1 MSSEEPPTKK
11 AKTTSPEDWKD
22 HTLNIEEAIVKDYEA
37 SSFNDIAKSNIQV
50 LQGIGPKS
58 DMILEAMKLETV
70 KDLADYKY
78 FKMAKA
84 IQTLAKTEGKRLSG
98 STMNADLALDK
109 EFETKSFKEV
119 LTLPLSALQGLTG
132 AADSLLG
139 SIGIKTIDDLASCRY
154 FHWAQAICDIAEY
167 EETATSAE
175 RKAARAA
182 KQLS

>member
-11 AKTTSPEDWKD
+11 AKTDSEDWKN
-22 HTLNIEEAIVKDYEA
+22 HTLNIEEAVVKDSEA
-37 SSFNDIAKSNIQV
+37 CSFHELKKSNIQV

-58 DMILEAMKLETV
+58 DMILESMKLETV
-70 KDLADYKY
+70 EDLANYKF

-84 IQTLAKTEGKRLSG
+84 MQTLAKTEGKRLPG

-119 LTLPLSALQGLTG
+119 LELPLSALQGLTG

-139 SIGIKTIDDLASCRY
+139 SIGIKSIDDLASCKY
-154 FHWAQAICDIAEY
+154 FHWAQAICEIAEF
-167 EETATSAE
+167 EETSTVAE

-182 KQLS
+182 KKLT